1 MTDSTFFEQEH
12 RVLMAQVDSF
22 VNAEIEPR
30 SAEQPDYMA
39 QAFDFVRRMAT
50 HGLLRYAVPQ
60 AYGGVHPTLDVRSLC
75 LIRRSLSRSSALADS
90 MFAMQGLGS
99 CPITLAG
106 SDKLKQRFL
115 PPVARGEWIATF
127 ALTEPE
133 AGSDAAGIRTSAR
146 CEGNEYILDGTKK
159 FISNAGI
166 ADFYVVFA
174 KTDPALGRKGITAI
188 VVEKDR
194 PGASTRRLEVIA
206 PHPIGEFGMEGC
218 RVPLENRLGEE
229 GEGYSILLRTLELF
243 RTTVAAAA
251 LGLAERALAEATG
264 YIQRRVQFGKTLSE
278 FQGLRFM
285 LAEMATELEA
295 ARLLVFQAAWNLD
308 ARRNATSATA
318 SGEPP
323 DRALVMASSMA
334 KFYATE
340 AAQRVIDHA
349 LQLHGGMGVLKGTVV
364 ERLYREI
371 RSLRIYEG
379 TSEIQ
384 KEIIAHQL
392 LKA

>member
-1 MTDSTFFEQEH
+1 MYS
-12 RVLMAQVDSF
+12 V
-22 VNAEIEPR
+22 
-30 SAEQPDYMA
+30 
-39 QAFDFVRRMAT
+39 VR
-50 HGLLRYAVPQ
+50 LRE
-60 AYGGVHPTLDVRSLC
+60 T
-75 LIRRSLSRSSALADS
+75 
-90 MFAMQGLGS
+90 
-99 CPITLAG
+99 
-106 SDKLKQRFL
+106 
-115 PPVARGEWIATF
+115 
-127 ALTEPE
+127 
-133 AGSDAAGIRTSAR
+133 
-146 CEGNEYILDGTKK
+146 
-159 FISNAGI
+159 
-166 ADFYVVFA
+166 
-174 KTDPALGRKGITAI
+174 
-188 VVEKDR
+188 
-194 PGASTRRLEVIA
+194 
-206 PHPIGEFGMEGC
+206 
-218 RVPLENRLGEE
+218 
-229 GEGYSILLRTLELF
+229 
-243 RTTVAAAA
+243 AAA

-308 ARRNATSATA
+308 ARRNTSSTTA
-318 SGEPP
+318 SGDLP

-392 LKA
+392 LKGPL